1 MLNKFQQTDRNRL
14 TAGVFA
20 RARAAGMGYLD
31 DAEPDYRTARRP
43 APPPDFDANGSPPP
57 RGTLAE
63 RAEDLVQGFES
74 SLQVSPMEPREQR
87 LRLAPS
93 PRVATLIAV
102 FMLVSGLLVVGWQVF
117 AAPPASPPDGVLSGD
132 ATGKPD
138 SKTGSSASR
147 GAALAAAEG
156 KAGNTAARSEG
167 TTQTPG
173 VTQTAGT
180 TPHLFLPG
188 ANGAE
193 VVVHVAG
200 AVSHPGV
207 VHLADPSRVA
217 DALEAA
223 GGALPEADFSTL
235 NLARPLTDGE
245 MIYVVRPGETPPP
258 SAGGNTGSAPGLG
271 TKSAD
276 RVGEKVNLNTADL
289 GTLQTLSGI
298 GPALAQRI
306 VDYRESN
313 GRFTSVD
320 QLDEVSGIGPALL
333 ARLRDHVCV

>member
-1 MLNKFQQTDRNRL
+1 MLNKFGQTDRDRL
-14 TAGVFA
+14 TAGVFE
-20 RARAAGMGYLD
+20 RARATGVGYLD
-31 DAEPDYRTARRP
+31 DAEPDYRTPRRP
-43 APPPDFDANGSPPP
+43 EPPPDFGVDGNPPP
-57 RGTLAE
+57 RGALAG

-74 SLQVSPMEPREQR
+74 SLQVRPVAEREQR

-117 AAPPASPPDGVLSGD
+117 AAPPTPPPDGVLSGD
-132 ATGKPD
+132 ATGKTD
-138 SKTGSSASR
+138 SKTGSSAGL

-156 KAGNTAARSEG
+156 KAGNTAAGKAGAAPS
-167 TTQTPG
+167 PG
-173 VTQTAGT
+173 AA
-180 TPHLFLPG
+180 PRLFLPG

-217 DALEAA
+217 DALEAV
-223 GGALPEADFSTL
+223 GGALPEADLSTL

-258 SAGGNTGSAPGLG
+258 STGENPGSAPGLG
-271 TKSAD
+271 TKSAGTD
-276 RVGEKVNLNTADL
+276 SEKVNLNTADL

-306 VDYRESN
+306 LDYRESN
-313 GRFTSVD
+313 GRFASVD
-320 QLDEVSGIGPALL
+320 QLDEVSGIGPALME
-333 ARLRDHVCV
+333 RLRDHVCV

>member
-1 MLNKFQQTDRNRL
+1 MLNKFGQTDRDRL
-14 TAGVFA
+14 TASVFE
-20 RARAAGMGYLD
+20 RARAAGVGYLD

-43 APPPDFDANGSPPP
+43 APTPDFGADGTPPT
-57 RGTLAE
+57 RGNLAG
-63 RAEDLVQGFES
+63 RAEDLVQGIES
-74 SLQVSPMEPREQR
+74 SLQVRPVAEREQR

-93 PRVATLIAV
+93 PRVATLIAA

-117 AAPPASPPDGVLSGD
+117 SAPPASPPAGVLSGD
-132 ATGKPD
+132 ATGKTD
-138 SKTGSSASR
+138 SKTGSSASP

-156 KAGNTAARSEG
+156 KAGNTAAGQAGASPS
-167 TTQTPG
+167 PG
-173 VTQTAGT
+173 AA
-180 TPHLFLPG
+180 PRLFLPG

-200 AVSHPGV
+200 AVNHPGV

-223 GGALPEADFSTL
+223 GGALPEGDLSTL

-245 MIYVVRPGETPPP
+245 MIYVARPGETPPP
-258 SAGGNTGSAPGLG
+258 SAGGNTSNAPGLG
-271 TKSAD
+271 TKSAGTD
-276 RVGEKVNLNTADL
+276 GEKVNLNTADL

-313 GRFTSVD
+313 GRFASVD
-320 QLDEVSGIGPALL
+320 QLDEVSGIGPALME
-333 ARLRDHVCV
+333 RLRDHVCV

>member
-1 MLNKFQQTDRNRL
+1 MLNKFGQTDRNRL

-31 DAEPDYRTARRP
+31 DTGPDYRTAHRP
-43 APPPDFDANGSPPP
+43 APPPEFGENGSPPP
-57 RGTLAE
+57 RGNLAD

-102 FMLVSGLLVVGWQVF
+102 FMLMSGLLVVAWQVF
-117 AAPPASPPDGVLSGD
+117 AAPPASPPAGVLSQD

-138 SKTGSSASR
+138 SKTGSSASP

-156 KAGNTAARSEG
+156 KDGKTAARSEG

-217 DALEAA
+217 DAVEAA
-223 GGALPEADFSTL
+223 GGALSEADFSTL

-245 MIYVVRPGETPPP
+245 MIYVARPGETPPP
-258 SAGGNTGSAPGLG
+258 SANTGSAPGSG
-271 TKSAD
+271 AKSAGAA
-276 RVGEKVNLNTADL
+276 GEKVNLNTADL
-289 GTLQTLSGI
+289 GALQTLSGS

-306 VDYRESN
+306 LDYRESN
-313 GRFTSVD
+313 GRFASVD

>member
-1 MLNKFQQTDRNRL
+1 MLNKFGQTDRDRL
-14 TAGVFA
+14 TAGVFE
-20 RARAAGMGYLD
+20 RARAAGVGYLD

-43 APPPDFDANGSPPP
+43 GPPPELGADGTPPP
-57 RGTLAE
+57 RGTLAG
-63 RAEDLVQGFES
+63 RAEDLVQGFEN
-74 SLQVSPMEPREQR
+74 SLQVRPVAEREQR

-93 PRVATLIAV
+93 PRVATLIAA

-117 AAPPASPPDGVLSGD
+117 AAPPTPPPDGVLSGD
-132 ATGKPD
+132 ATGKTD
-138 SKTGSSASR
+138 SKTGSSAGP

-156 KAGNTAARSEG
+156 KSGNTAAG
-167 TTQTPG
+167 K
-173 VTQTAGT
+173 AGASPSPRAA
-180 TPHLFLPG
+180 PHLFLPG

-217 DALEAA
+217 DALEVA
-223 GGALPEADFSTL
+223 GGALPEADLSTL

-258 SAGGNTGSAPGLG
+258 SAGGNTGSAPSSG
-271 TKSAD
+271 TKSAGND
-276 RVGEKVNLNTADL
+276 GEKVNLNTADL
-289 GTLQTLSGI
+289 GALQTLSGI

-313 GRFTSVD
+313 GRFASVD
-320 QLDEVSGIGPALL
+320 QLDEVSGIGPALME
-333 ARLRDHVCV
+333 RLRDHVCV

>member
-1 MLNKFQQTDRNRL
+1 MLNKFGQTDRDRL
-14 TAGVFA
+14 TAGVFE
-20 RARAAGMGYLD
+20 RARAAGVGYLD
-31 DAEPDYRTARRP
+31 DAEPDYRTPRRP
-43 APPPDFDANGSPPP
+43 EPPPDFGVDGNPPP
-57 RGTLAE
+57 RGALAG
-63 RAEDLVQGFES
+63 RAEDLVRGFES
-74 SLQVSPMEPREQR
+74 SLQVRPVAEREQR

-93 PRVATLIAV
+93 PRVATLIAA
-102 FMLVSGLLVVGWQVF
+102 FILVSGLLVVGWQVF
-117 AAPPASPPDGVLSGD
+117 AAPPTPPPDGVLSGD
-132 ATGKPD
+132 ATGKTD
-138 SKTGSSASR
+138 SKTGSSASP

-156 KAGNTAARSEG
+156 KSGSTATGKDGVSPS
-167 TTQTPG
+167 PG
-173 VTQTAGT
+173 AA
-180 TPHLFLPG
+180 PHLFLPG

-223 GGALPEADFSTL
+223 GGALPEADLGTL

-258 SAGGNTGSAPGLG
+258 SAGGNTGSAPGSG

-276 RVGEKVNLNTADL
+276 SQGEKVNLNTADL
-289 GTLQTLSGI
+289 GALQTLSGI

-306 VDYRESN
+306 LDYRESN
-313 GRFTSVD
+313 GRFASVD
-320 QLDEVSGIGPALL
+320 QLDDVSGIGPALME
-333 ARLRDHVCV
+333 RLRDHVCV

>member
-1 MLNKFQQTDRNRL
+1 MLNKFGQTDRDRL
-14 TAGVFA
+14 TASVFE
-20 RARAAGMGYLD
+20 RARAAGVGYLD
-31 DAEPDYRTARRP
+31 DAEPDYRTPRRP
-43 APPPDFDANGSPPP
+43 EPPPDFGVDGNPPT
-57 RGTLAE
+57 RGALAG

-74 SLQVSPMEPREQR
+74 SLQVRPIAEREQR

-93 PRVATLIAV
+93 PRVATLIAA

-117 AAPPASPPDGVLSGD
+117 AAPPTPPPDGVLSGD
-132 ATGKPD
+132 ATGKTD
-138 SKTGSSASR
+138 SKTGSSASP

-156 KAGNTAARSEG
+156 KSGSTATGKDGASPS
-167 TTQTPG
+167 PG
-173 VTQTAGT
+173 AA
-180 TPHLFLPG
+180 PHLFLPG

-200 AVSHPGV
+200 SVSHPGV

-223 GGALPEADFSTL
+223 GGALPEADLGTL

-245 MIYVVRPGETPPP
+245 MIYVVRPGETPPS
-258 SAGGNTGSAPGLG
+258 SANTGNAPGLG
-271 TKSAD
+271 TKSAGTD
-276 RVGEKVNLNTADL
+276 GEKVNLNTADL

-313 GRFTSVD
+313 GRFASVD
-320 QLDEVSGIGPALL
+320 QLDEVSGIGPALM

>member
-1 MLNKFQQTDRNRL
+1 MLNKFGQTDRDRL
-14 TAGVFA
+14 TASVFE
-20 RARAAGMGYLD
+20 RARAAGVGYLD
-31 DAEPDYRTARRP
+31 DAAPDYRNARRP
-43 APPPDFDANGSPPP
+43 APPPEFSENDTPPP
-57 RGTLAE
+57 RGALAG
-63 RAEDLVQGFES
+63 RAEDLVKGFES
-74 SLQVSPMEPREQR
+74 SLQVRPVAEREQR
-87 LRLAPS
+87 LRLAPN

-117 AAPPASPPDGVLSGD
+117 AAPPTLPPDGVLSGD
-132 ATGKPD
+132 ATGKTD
-138 SKTGSSASR
+138 SKTGSSAGP

-156 KAGNTAARSEG
+156 KAGNTATGKAGAAPS
-167 TTQTPG
+167 PG
-173 VTQTAGT
+173 AA
-180 TPHLFLPG
+180 PRLFLPG

-223 GGALPEADFSTL
+223 SGALPEADLSTL

-245 MIYVVRPGETPPP
+245 MIYVLRPGETPPP
-258 SAGGNTGSAPGLG
+258 SAGGNPGSAPGLG
-271 TKSAD
+271 TKSAGAD
-276 RVGEKVNLNTADL
+276 GEKVNLNTADL

-313 GRFTSVD
+313 GRFASVD
-320 QLDEVSGIGPALL
+320 QLDEVSGIGPALM

>member
-1 MLNKFQQTDRNRL
+1 MLNKFGQTDRNRL

-31 DAEPDYRTARRP
+31 DTEPDYHTARRP
-43 APPPDFDANGSPPP
+43 APPPDFGAEGNPPT
-57 RGTLAE
+57 RDNLAG
-63 RAEDLVQGFES
+63 RVEDLVQGFES
-74 SLQVSPMEPREQR
+74 SLQVRPLEPREQR

-117 AAPPASPPDGVLSGD
+117 AAPPTPPPDGVLSGD
-132 ATGKPD
+132 ATGKTD
-138 SKTGSSASR
+138 SKTGSSASP

-207 VHLADPSRVA
+207 VHLADPSRVT

-245 MIYVVRPGETPPP
+245 MIYVARPGETPPP
-258 SAGGNTGSAPGLG
+258 SANTGSAPGLG
-271 TKSAD
+271 TKSAGAD
-276 RVGEKVNLNTADL
+276 GEKVNLNTADL

-313 GRFTSVD
+313 GRFASVD

>member
-1 MLNKFQQTDRNRL
+1 MLNKFGQTDRNRL
-14 TAGVFA
+14 TASVFE

-31 DAEPDYRTARRP
+31 DTEPDYRTARLP
-43 APPPDFDANGSPPP
+43 APLPEFGENGTPPP
-57 RGTLAE
+57 RGNLAG
-63 RAEDLVQGFES
+63 RVEDLVQGFES

-93 PRVATLIAV
+93 PRVATLIAA

-132 ATGKPD
+132 ATGKTD
-138 SKTGSSASR
+138 SKTGSSASP

-180 TPHLFLPG
+180 NPHLFLPG

-207 VHLADPSRVA
+207 VHLANPSRVA
-217 DALEAA
+217 DAVEAA
-223 GGALPEADFSTL
+223 GGALPEGNLSTL

-258 SAGGNTGSAPGLG
+258 SANTGSAPGSG
-271 TKSAD
+271 AKSAD
-276 RVGEKVNLNTADL
+276 RAGEKVNLNTADL
-289 GTLQTLSGI
+289 GTLQALSGI

-313 GRFTSVD
+313 GRFASVD

>member
-1 MLNKFQQTDRNRL
+1 MLNKFGQTDRDRL
-14 TAGVFA
+14 TAGVFE
-20 RARAAGMGYLD
+20 RARAAGVGYLD
-31 DAEPDYRTARRP
+31 DAEPDYRTPRRP
-43 APPPDFDANGSPPP
+43 APPPDFGVDGNPPP
-57 RGTLAE
+57 RGALAG
-63 RAEDLVQGFES
+63 RAEDLIQGFES
-74 SLQVSPMEPREQR
+74 SLQVRPVAEREQR

-93 PRVATLIAV
+93 PRVATLIAA

-117 AAPPASPPDGVLSGD
+117 AAPPTPPPDGVLSGD
-132 ATGKPD
+132 ATGKTD
-138 SKTGSSASR
+138 SKTGSSAGP

-156 KAGNTAARSEG
+156 KSGSTATGKDGASPS
-167 TTQTPG
+167 PG
-173 VTQTAGT
+173 AA
-180 TPHLFLPG
+180 PHLFLPG

-200 AVSHPGV
+200 AVSRPGV

-223 GGALPEADFSTL
+223 GGAFPEADLGTL

-258 SAGGNTGSAPGLG
+258 SAGGNTGSAPGSG
-271 TKSAD
+271 TKSAGND
-276 RVGEKVNLNTADL
+276 GEKVNLNTADL
-289 GTLQTLSGI
+289 GALQTLSGI

-306 VDYRESN
+306 LDYRESN

-320 QLDEVSGIGPALL
+320 QLDEVSGIGPALME
-333 ARLRDHVCV
+333 RLRDHVCV